1 MLLRQSAGRTR
12 AVLTGVVALSL
23 TLAACGRGGSDD
35 KGSDEAFKTRIEVP
49 QTDKMVDSAKY
60 KKDGPWTIGYADAS
74 LSNSARVGIWQ
85 FTRWAA
91 SEYPQIDKIVR
102 TNADDNPN
110 QQTSDIQDLVSRG
123 VDCLIVSATSQEA
136 VVPAIEAAEA
146 SGVPVVIQERNV
158 DTEKYTVFVN
168 SITRDI
174 GRLQAEA
181 VAKTLNGKGNVVLLE
196 GLAGNGAAEEA
207 RKGHDEVLK
216 KYPGIK
222 VLDRVYSGW
231 DRAVGKS
238 TMEDWLQTYPKID
251 AVISDSGI
259 QNMGAYEAA
268 EAAGRLDGI
277 KAWTGDSL
285 QAWIRLVNDKKVP
298 GVVVNRP
305 LRFGAL
311 AVDACANL
319 LAGNDVPREWLDP
332 VEALDMTKLQ
342 DFVAEDVPGSD
353 EWWDWWD
360 LPEEWRTK

>member
-12 AVLTGVVALSL
+12 AVLVSVVALSL

-35 KGSDEAFKTRIEVP
+35 QGSDEAFKTRIEVP

-60 KKDGPWTIGYADAS
+60 KKDGKWTIGYADAS

-181 VAKTLNGKGNVVLLE
+181 VAKILNGKGNVVLLE
-196 GLAGNGAAEEA
+196 GLAGNGAAE
-207 RKGHDEVLK
+207 
-216 KYPGIK
+216 
-222 VLDRVYSGW
+222 
-231 DRAVGKS
+231 
-238 TMEDWLQTYPKID
+238 
-251 AVISDSGI
+251 
-259 QNMGAYEAA
+259 
-268 EAAGRLDGI
+268 
-277 KAWTGDSL
+277 
-285 QAWIRLVNDKKVP
+285 
-298 GVVVNRP
+298 
-305 LRFGAL
+305 
-311 AVDACANL
+311 
-319 LAGNDVPREWLDP
+319 
-332 VEALDMTKLQ
+332 
-342 DFVAEDVPGSD
+342 
-353 EWWDWWD
+353 
-360 LPEEWRTK
+360 